1 MRYKL
6 IFAAVVVAGA
16 AFSFSKNSAILSRS
30 GTNITSGPTNYNPQ
44 DSLDIPGC
52 PVKLGIDRTICLAD
66 AFKKQLTDAQVA
78 QAQLPYSVVSA
89 KRWSNLPQGMVRGN
103 TNRVGLGFGSM
114 NTEQIRYAKAL
125 IKSVAGSSA
134 DEGWDELQ
142 QLVNADDYLSANGG
156 GKMYGAANY
165 YIALLGTP
173 AKTGTFEIQ
182 FGGHHLAFGNT
193 YKDGVLVGATP
204 SFRGVE
210 PFTTF
215 TWNGKSNQPI
225 QQEQAALSA
234 MLNGLTD
241 DQLSK
246 AKLGSVYGDIV
257 TGPQNDN
264 AFPATPSGIS
274 CSELS
279 AKQKA
284 LVLKAIAT
292 YVGDVAD
299 ADAITKKYTKE
310 LDKTYISFSG
320 TTGMVTRN
328 DYVRLDGPSLW
339 LEYICQGGII
349 MKGTHPHSVWRD
361 KKTDYGGNI

>member
-1 MRYKL
+1 MRYQL
-6 IFAAVVVAGA
+6 TVAAVVVMAGA
-16 AFSFSKNSAILSRS
+16 FAFTNNNGILSRK
-30 GTNITSGPTNYNPQ
+30 GTNITIGPSIFNAA

-52 PVKLGIDRTICLAD
+52 PVKIGIDRTVCLAD
-66 AFKKQLTDAQVA
+66 AFKKQLSADQVA
-78 QAQLPYSVVSA
+78 AVELPYSVISA

-103 TNRVGLGFGSM
+103 NNRIGLSLAAM
-114 NTEQIRYAKAL
+114 NPEQLRYAKAL
-125 IKSVAGSSA
+125 VKSVAGQTA

-142 QLVNADDYLSANGG
+142 QLVNADDYLGANGG

-165 YIALLGTP
+165 YITILGTA

-210 PFTTF
+210 PFNTF
-215 TWNGKSNQPI
+215 SWNGKNNQPI

-234 MLNGLTD
+234 MLSGLTD
-241 DQLSK
+241 EQLAK
-246 AKLGSVYGDIV
+246 AKLDKVYSDIV

-264 AFPATPSGIS
+264 SFPATQSGIA

-292 YVGDVAD
+292 YVGDVAN

-310 LDKTYISFSG
+310 LDKTYLSYSG
-320 TTGMVTRN
+320 TTGMTTRN

-339 LEYICQGGII
+339 LEYVCQNGVI
-349 MKGTHPHSVWRD
+349 MRATHPHSVWRD
-361 KKTDYGGNI
+361 KMTDYGGNK